1 MKTLTDKLTPPS
13 AVNVI
18 LLRGISFPQEIFLKT
33 FLHGEEGISITSAPA
48 KHSKLKPVVLSSV
61 EVPGYT
67 TIHPFDAY
75 KLSIFLYE
83 NLEDQETFF
92 WDFPFNIYQKDP
104 KTLIEIFAKTV
115 DILRGKKATSLFLIG
130 GKQINEKVL
139 MDMLKY
145 ADNVLEL
152 RRHET
157 RVGEDVRGVYSL
169 YVTKHL
175 DPDIENNE
183 YVLLIQGKKIRIV
196 EPPEKKEYE
205 LKWKVKMPPLPGPV
219 LKTALDHNLVPAKYK
234 LELVKRGLG
243 RMLAFMGEGILWT
256 TGSEVGLK
264 IISKSCKKVGEADGK
279 DLIELLNIKE
289 ATIENSL
296 KLCVYAAKVLGLKV
310 RLEENKI
317 ISYQCPYVTLVEEAG
332 NQLCCYI
339 CEMYRKGV
347 VESLS
352 PEITYTM
359 TKSMG
364 RGDEFCEGVVEIMKK
379 EEKLSENTNETVE
392 ISSTALVE
400 PQTVS

>member
-18 LLRGISFPQEIFLKT
+18 LLRGISFPQETFLKT
-33 FLHGEEGISITSAPA
+33 FLQGEEGISITSGPT
-48 KHSKLKPVVLSSV
+48 KHLKLKPVVLSSV

-67 TIHPFDAY
+67 TIHPFDSY

-83 NLEDQETFF
+83 NLEDQATFF
-92 WDFPFNIYQKDP
+92 WDFPFSLYQKDP
-104 KTLIEIFAKTV
+104 KALLEIFTKTV

-130 GKQINEKVL
+130 GKQIKERVL

-169 YVTKHL
+169 HVTKHL
-175 DPDIENNE
+175 DPNIENNE
-183 YVLLIQGKKIRIV
+183 YVLLIQGNEIRIV
-196 EPPEKKEYE
+196 EPPGKKEYE
-205 LKWKVKMPPLPGPV
+205 LKWKVKLPPLPSPV
-219 LKTALDHNLVPAKYK
+219 LKTALEHNLVPARYK

-264 IISKSCKKVGEADGK
+264 IISKSCKKVGEADGE
-279 DLIELLNIKE
+279 DLIELLNVKE
-289 ATIENSL
+289 ATVENGL
-296 KLCVYAAKVLGLKV
+296 KLCAYAAKVLGLKV
-310 RLEENKI
+310 TVEEDKI
-317 ISYQCPYVTLVEEAG
+317 ITHYCPYVTLVEEAG

-347 VESLS
+347 VESLA
-352 PEITYTM
+352 PEIRYTM

-364 RGDEFCEGVVEIMKK
+364 RGDEFCEGIVETINNGENLANAPKK
-379 EEKLSENTNETVE
+379 TV
-392 ISSTALVE
+392 TAVA
-400 PQTVS
+400 